1 MTIRK
6 NESYKKAE
14 KNRLFLLD
22 MCSSLSIKGCSEGD
36 DHLTHPCSD
45 GGEGILYLGNH
56 TSADGSVGTI
66 ALEVGLVDRRNH
78 AVVII
83 WVAEHSFLL
92 ETEGEGHIV
101 IGSQRFG
108 SLTGDGVGIGVEDTT
123 GSPVTVVKRMYAFKL
138 MMDNG
143 HFD

>member
-1 MTIRK
+1 MKVT
-6 NESYKKAE
+6 KKP
-14 KNRLFLLD
+14 KKIGFFLLD

-56 TSADGSVGTI
+56 TSADGAVGTV
-66 ALEVGLVDRRNH
+66 ALEVDLVNRRNH
-78 AVVII
+78 AIVII

-101 IGSQRFG
+101 IGCQCLG
-108 SLTGDGVGIGVEDTT
+108 GLTGDGQ
-123 GSPVTVVKRMYAFKL
+123 
-138 MMDNG
+138 
-143 HFD
+143 